1 MKKIIS
7 FAAAWW
13 YECAGALSGVCIL
26 KRAVG
31 ADPAVAL
38 FLFIFVALAYGGLYR
53 RINGRLA
60 ERRQAEQSSSQRDEF
75 IEQVERRIALARKE
89 GDEP

>member
-13 YECAGALSGVCIL
+13 YECAGALSCVCIL
-26 KRAVG
+26 KRADG

-38 FLFIFVALAYGGLYR
+38 FLFILVALTYGGLCL
-53 RINGRLA
+53 RIKARLA
-60 ERRQAEQSSSQRDEF
+60 ARTQSEQSSSQRDEF